1 LVEDKQIFLSADM
14 ACRLAAIDI
23 GSNSVRLLVAE
34 ALRGGNYR
42 ILDEEREPT
51 RLGRSVS
58 ANGQLD
64 DESMERTLAA
74 LRTFKEIAAGYQV
87 TSLRTIATCAVRE
100 ARNGPEFCRRV
111 REEIGLEVEVI
122 PADREGRLAFSSVQH
137 AFDLTGRNVIIAD
150 IGGGST
156 EIVFATGNLI
166 ESIFT
171 TPLGAVRLTEQ
182 FGLGEGAEPADFQ
195 RGVERMEEEIASCLK
210 KRTTRPL
217 FAPHFLVGSG
227 GTFTTLAEL
236 VMASKKQVDVPVG
249 GYKVSHAEVRHL
261 LDRLRKMPLRA
272 RRGMPGMTPDR
283 ADIIIAGL
291 SIIDALM
298 RRFRVNMLVI
308 HTRGV
313 RDGLVREMIDDAI
326 GAHVDDPAQRD
337 EAIERL
343 AAVCSGEL
351 EHGRK
356 VSFLAGRIFE
366 QLAGPLKLVSGD
378 RALLECAAR
387 LQDVGYVINY
397 EQHHKHSYHLIRN
410 SRLPGIRAH
419 DLELIANVA
428 RYHRGALPK
437 RKHDNLVRLSS
448 EDQQR
453 VQRMA
458 AILRVAGGLDRS
470 RSQQVR
476 DVLVRVD
483 DDRITLRVVSEQ
495 EPQVDIWGAERR
507 TELFEKVFGVPLR
520 VQWASRS
527 SDRPA
532 AKEQS
537 HRKNGRGPVGNGK
550 AARPARGKGR
560 RTTDANG
567 ASDKHVSDKHASDKD
582 ALDKD
587 ALDKDV
593 SPTPG

>member
-1 LVEDKQIFLSADM
+1 MAGTFTEDKQIYLSAELTS
-14 ACRLAAIDI
+14 RLAAIDI

-34 ALRGGNYR
+34 ALRGGAYR

-58 ANGQLD
+58 SQGRLD
-64 DESMERTLAA
+64 DESMDKTLQA

-111 REEIGLEVEVI
+111 REEVGLEVEVI
-122 PADREGRLAFSSVQH
+122 AGDREARLAFASVQH
-137 AFDLTGRNVIIAD
+137 AFDLTGKNVVVAD

-166 ESIFT
+166 ESIFS

-182 FGLGEGAEPADFQ
+182 FALGENATLPDF
-195 RGVERMEEEIASCLK
+195 ERMEEEVTACLK

-217 FAPHFLVGSG
+217 FAPHFLVGCG

-236 VMASKKQVDVPVG
+236 IMATKKQSDAPVA
-249 GYKVSHAEVRHL
+249 GYQVSQAEVRHL

-272 RRGMPGMTPDR
+272 RRSMAGMTPDR
-283 ADIIIAGL
+283 GDIIVAGL
-291 SIIDALM
+291 TIVDALM
-298 RRFRVNMLVI
+298 KRFRVNTLVI

-313 RDGLVREMIDDAI
+313 RDGLVREMIDEVLGGPHEEAADA
-326 GAHVDDPAQRD
+326 PALRD

-343 AAVCSGEL
+343 AAACSGEV

-356 VSFLAGRIFE
+356 VAALAGRIYE
-366 QLAGPLKLVSGD
+366 QLAEPLSLEPGD
-378 RALLECAAR
+378 RTLLECAAR
-387 LQDVGYVINY
+387 LLDVGYVINY
-397 EQHHKHSYHLIRN
+397 DQHHKHSYHLIRN

-428 RYHRGALPK
+428 RYHRGAHPK
-437 RKHDNLVRLSS
+437 RKHENLARVPA

-453 VQRMA
+453 VHRMA
-458 AILRVAGGLDRS
+458 AILRLAGGLDRS

-476 DVLVRVD
+476 DVAVRVD
-483 DDRITLRVVSEQ
+483 DEGVWIDVAADQ

-507 TELFEKVFGVPLR
+507 TDLFEKVFGLPVKFR
-520 VQWASRS
+520 WTGT
-527 SDRPA
+527 
-532 AKEQS
+532 AKE
-537 HRKNGRGPVGNGK
+537 
-550 AARPARGKGR
+550 KGR
-560 RTTDANG
+560 RTPKRG
-567 ASDKHVSDKHASDKD
+567 K
-582 ALDKD
+582 
-587 ALDKDV
+587 
-593 SPTPG
+593 

>member
-1 LVEDKQIFLSADM
+1 MAGTFTEDKQIYLSADLTS
-14 ACRLAAIDI
+14 RLAAIDI

-34 ALRGGNYR
+34 ALRGGAYR

-58 ANGQLD
+58 SQGRLD
-64 DESMERTLAA
+64 DESMDKTLQA

-111 REEIGLEVEVI
+111 REEVGLEVEVI
-122 PADREGRLAFSSVQH
+122 AGDREARLAFASVQN
-137 AFDLTGRNVIIAD
+137 AFDLSGKNVVVAD

-166 ESIFT
+166 ESIFS

-182 FGLGEGAEPADFQ
+182 FALGENAALADF
-195 RGVERMEEEIASCLK
+195 ERMEEEVTACLK

-217 FAPHFLVGSG
+217 FAPHFLVGCG

-236 VMASKKQVDVPVG
+236 IMATKRQSDAPVT
-249 GYKVSHAEVRHL
+249 GYKVSQAEVRHL

-272 RRGMPGMTPDR
+272 RRGMAGMTPDR
-283 ADIIIAGL
+283 GDIIVAGL
-291 SIIDALM
+291 TIVDALM
-298 RRFRVNMLVI
+298 KRFRVNTLVI

-313 RDGLVREMIDDAI
+313 RDGLVREMIDEVLGGPHDEAADA
-326 GAHVDDPAQRD
+326 PALRD

-343 AAVCSGEL
+343 AAACSGEL

-356 VSFLAGRIFE
+356 VATLAGRIYE
-366 QLAGPLKLVSGD
+366 QLAEPLALEPGD
-378 RALLECAAR
+378 RTLLECAAR

-397 EQHHKHSYHLIRN
+397 DQHHKHSYHLIRN

-428 RYHRGALPK
+428 RYHRGAHPK
-437 RKHDNLVRLSS
+437 RKHENLARVPA

-453 VQRMA
+453 VHRMA
-458 AILRVAGGLDRS
+458 AILRLAGGLDRS
-470 RSQQVR
+470 RSQQVS
-476 DVLVRVD
+476 DVAVRID
-483 DDRITLRVVSEQ
+483 DEGVSIDVVADQ

-507 TELFEKVFGVPLR
+507 TDLFEKVFGLPVKFR
-520 VQWASRS
+520 WAGT
-527 SDRPA
+527 
-532 AKEQS
+532 AKEKGKRMS
-537 HRKNGRGPVGNGK
+537 KRGR
-550 AARPARGKGR
+550 
-560 RTTDANG
+560 
-567 ASDKHVSDKHASDKD
+567 
-582 ALDKD
+582 
-587 ALDKDV
+587 
-593 SPTPG
+593 

>member
-1 LVEDKQIFLSADM
+1 MAGAFTEDKQIYLSAELTS
-14 ACRLAAIDI
+14 RLAAIDI

-34 ALRGGNYR
+34 ALRGGAYR

-58 ANGQLD
+58 SQGRLD
-64 DESMERTLAA
+64 DESMDKTLQA

-122 PADREGRLAFSSVQH
+122 AGDREARLAFASVQN
-137 AFDLTGRNVIIAD
+137 AFDLSGKNVVVAD

-166 ESIFT
+166 ESIFS

-182 FGLGEGAEPADFQ
+182 FGLGENATLADF
-195 RGVERMEEEIASCLK
+195 ERMEEEVTACLK

-217 FAPHFLVGSG
+217 FAPHFLVGCG

-236 VMASKKQVDVPVG
+236 IMATKKQSDAPVA
-249 GYKVSHAEVRHL
+249 GYKVSQAEVRHL

-272 RRGMPGMTPDR
+272 RRGMAGMTPDR
-283 ADIIIAGL
+283 ADIIVAGL
-291 SIIDALM
+291 TIIDALM
-298 RRFRVNMLVI
+298 KRFHVNTLVI

-313 RDGLVREMIDDAI
+313 RDGLVREMIDEVGGPHDTAADA
-326 GAHVDDPAQRD
+326 PALRD

-343 AAVCSGEL
+343 AAACSGEV

-356 VSFLAGRIFE
+356 VATLAGRIYE
-366 QLAGPLKLVSGD
+366 QLAEPLALEPGD
-378 RALLECAAR
+378 RTLLECAAR

-397 EQHHKHSYHLIRN
+397 DQHHKHSYHLIRN

-428 RYHRGALPK
+428 RYHRGAHPK
-437 RKHDNLVRLSS
+437 RKHENLARVPA

-453 VQRMA
+453 VHRMA
-458 AILRVAGGLDRS
+458 AILRLAGGLDRS

-476 DVLVRVD
+476 DVAVRVD
-483 DDRITLRVVSEQ
+483 DEGVCIDVVADQ

-507 TELFEKVFGVPLR
+507 TDLFEKVFGLPVKFR
-520 VQWASRS
+520 WADMTKEKGKRTSKRS
-527 SDRPA
+527 
-532 AKEQS
+532 K
-537 HRKNGRGPVGNGK
+537 
-550 AARPARGKGR
+550 
-560 RTTDANG
+560 
-567 ASDKHVSDKHASDKD
+567 
-582 ALDKD
+582 
-587 ALDKDV
+587 
-593 SPTPG
+593 